1 MEAHPIHIQKGN
13 RCAVIVAHPD
23 DETLWAGGL
32 ILMHPEADWT
42 VVTLCRKSDTE
53 RAEKFYQAMEL
64 YNAASVMG
72 DLDDGPEQ
80 RPLPCIDVERT
91 IMTLL
96 PTDHFDFIVTHA
108 LWGEY
113 TKHLRHEE
121 VAHAVQVLHQEK
133 RFYAKHV
140 LHFAYD
146 DHNGQSLPQADK
158 EANILI
164 SLPETTWKQKYQII
178 TEIYGF
184 GPDSWEARTT
194 PKQEAFWSFN
204 HYSF

>member
-1 MEAHPIHIQKGN
+1 METGLVSISKGH

-32 ILMHPEADWT
+32 ILMHPEAHWT
-42 VVTLCRKSDTE
+42 IVTLCRKSDTE
-53 RAEKFYQAMEL
+53 RTEKFFKVMEV
-64 YNAASVMG
+64 YRANGVMG

-80 RPLPCIDVERT
+80 RPLACIQVERT
-91 IMTLL
+91 IMDLL
-96 PTDHFDFIVTHA
+96 PSDRFDFILTHA

-113 TKHLRHEE
+113 TNHLRHEE

-133 RFYAKHV
+133 NLYARHV
-140 LHFAYD
+140 LHFAYH
-146 DHNGQSLPQADK
+146 DHNGQSLPQPDTD
-158 EANILI
+158 ANIILP
-164 SLPETTWKQKYQII
+164 LPETVWKQKYDII
-178 TEIYGF
+178 TDLYGF
-184 GPDSWEARTT
+184 SPESWEARTT